1 MTQITIIGA
10 GSVMFTRQI
19 TSALLSYPALNDID
33 LVLMDID
40 PEVLKRSHL
49 LISKMAEQANTRARI
64 SMTTD
69 RRQALTGADFVINAI
84 QVGGLEPWRLD
95 MQIPT
100 KYGVIQEVGDTMG
113 PGGIFRALRHIPPML
128 TILRDMEEVCPEAL
142 FINYANPLAPL
153 TWAAKDSSPIKS
165 IGLCYGVRYTA
176 AQLVGYLGEGDWVEH
191 PSTPERWQRLM
202 YHDVPSHIDY
212 EFAGIN
218 HMTWITK
225 MMANGKDMQPKIR
238 ELVNNPK
245 VYAADGV
252 RCEVLNFFGFWCTE
266 NHWHCSDYL
275 PYFRKNEEMINHFLP
290 QRWDLLA
297 LEEKVH
303 SAGEAEID
311 AQLAGIQKFTIE
323 PNMLNAPK
331 LINAMVSGER
341 TRINGNVP
349 NRQSAGLLIDNLPEN
364 CVVEV
369 PIWVDNQGIHPQK
382 MGRLPM
388 QCASLIKTN
397 TAVQEL
403 IVEAALTCNLD
414 AARYALALD
423 PVTATVC
430 TLEQIDAMF
439 TEMFTAQRQWLPQF
453 ANVPSISQ

>member
-10 GSVMFTRQI
+10 GSVMFTRQL
-19 TSALLSYPALNDID
+19 TSALFSYPALSDIE
-33 LVLMDID
+33 LVLMDVNADI
-40 PEVLKRSHL
+40 LQRSRQ
-49 LISKMAEQANTRARI
+49 LISLMAKQANIPVTIRA
-64 SMTTD
+64 TTD
-69 RRQALTGADFVINAI
+69 RRMALCNADFVINLI

-95 MQIPT
+95 MDIPA

-113 PGGIFRALRHIPPML
+113 PGGIFRALRHIPPMRA
-128 TILRDMEEVCPEAL
+128 ILRDMEAVCPDAL

-153 TWAAKDSSPIKS
+153 TWAAKEFSSIKTV
-165 IGLCYGVRYTA
+165 GLCYGVRYTVS
-176 AQLVGYLGEGDWVEH
+176 QLAGYLGEGDWVEH
-191 PSTPERWQRLM
+191 PSTPQLWQQLM
-202 YHDVPSHIDY
+202 YRDVPAHIDY

-218 HMTWITK
+218 HMTWITG
-225 MMANGKDMQPKIR
+225 MSVNGEDLQPKIR
-238 ELVNNPK
+238 ELVHDPK

-252 RCEVLNFFGFWCTE
+252 RCEVLKFFGSWCTE

-275 PYFRKNEEMINHFLP
+275 PYFRKNEQMINHFLP

-303 SAGEAEID
+303 AAGKAEID
-311 AQLAGIQKFTIE
+311 AQLAGEQDFVIE

-331 LINAMVSGER
+331 LINAMVSGQR

-349 NRQSAGLLIDNLPEN
+349 NRQADGLLIDNLPEN

-369 PIWVDNQGIHPQK
+369 PIWVDKQGLQPQV
-382 MGRLPM
+382 MGRLPT

-403 IVEAALTCNLD
+403 IVEAALNADVD

-439 TEMFTAQRQWLPQF
+439 NEMFTAQRQWLPQF
-453 ANVPSISQ
+453 A

>member
-1 MTQITIIGA
+1 MAQITIIGA

-19 TSALLSYPALNDID
+19 CSALLSYPAVAGSTIT
-33 LVLMDID
+33 LMDIQ
-40 PEVLKRSHL
+40 PEVLKRSGQL
-49 LISKMAEQANTRARI
+49 VAKMVEQANLPITVKI
-64 SMTTD
+64 TTNQ
-69 RRQALTGADFVINAI
+69 REALQGADFVINAI

-95 MQIPT
+95 IDIPA

-128 TILRDMEEVCPEAL
+128 AILKDMEQACPNAI

-153 TWAAKDSSPIKS
+153 TWAAKEFSNITTV
-165 IGLCYGVRYTA
+165 GLCYGVRYTV
-176 AQLVGYLGEGDWVEH
+176 AQLVGYLGQGPWVDH

-202 YHDVPSHIDY
+202 YNEVPDHINY

-225 MMANGKDMQPKIR
+225 MQANGEDIMAQIR
-238 ELVNNPK
+238 QIHTK
-245 VYAADGV
+245 SDVYQADGV
-252 RCEVLNFFGFWCTE
+252 RCEMLKFFDYWCTE
-266 NHWHCSDYL
+266 NHWHCSDYV

-290 QRWDLLA
+290 LRWNLLA

-303 SAGEAEID
+303 AAGNAEID
-311 AQLAGIQKFTIE
+311 AQLAGKQDFVIK

-331 LINAMVSGER
+331 LINAMISGER
-341 TRINGNVP
+341 TRINGNVA
-349 NRQSAGLLIDNLPEN
+349 NQQADGLLIENLPQN

-369 PIWVDNQGIHPQK
+369 PIWVDKNGLQPQT
-382 MGRLPM
+382 MGRLPT

-403 IVEAALTCNLD
+403 IVEAALNKDLN

-430 TLEQIDAMF
+430 TLSDIDAMF
-439 TEMFTAQRQWLPQF
+439 KEMVEAQQPWLRGF
-453 ANVPSISQ
+453 KS

>member
-1 MTQITIIGA
+1 MAQITIIGA

-19 TSALLSYPALNDID
+19 CSALLSYPALAGSTIT
-33 LVLMDID
+33 LMDIQS
-40 PEVLKRSHL
+40 EVLKRSGQVVA
-49 LISKMAEQANTRARI
+49 KMIEQANLPVTVK
-64 SMTTD
+64 MTTNQYD
-69 RRQALTGADFVINAI
+69 ALQGADFVINAI

-95 MQIPT
+95 IDIPA

-128 TILRDMEEVCPEAL
+128 SILKDMEQACPNAI

-153 TWAAKDSSPIKS
+153 TWAAKEFSQITTV
-165 IGLCYGVRYTA
+165 GLCYGVRYTV
-176 AQLVGYLGEGDWVEH
+176 AQLAGYLGQGPWVDH
-191 PSTPERWQRLM
+191 PSTPERWQKLM
-202 YHDVPSHIDY
+202 YHQVPEHIDY

-225 MMANGKDMQPKIR
+225 MQANGEDLMEAIR
-238 ELVNNPK
+238 QIPNNPD
-245 VYAADGV
+245 VYLADGV
-252 RCEVLNFFGFWCTE
+252 RCEMLKFFDYWCTE
-266 NHWHCSDYL
+266 NHWHCSDYV
-275 PYFRKNEEMINHFLP
+275 PYFRKNEDMINRFLP
-290 QRWDLLA
+290 LRWNLLA

-303 SAGEAEID
+303 AAGKAEID
-311 AQLAGIQKFTIE
+311 AQLAGEQDFIIK

-331 LINAMVSGER
+331 LINATISGER
-341 TRINGNVP
+341 VRINGNVA
-349 NRQSAGLLIDNLPEN
+349 NQQADGLLIENLPQN

-369 PIWVDNQGIHPQK
+369 PIWVDKTGLHPQT
-382 MGRLPM
+382 MRRLPT

-403 IVEAALTCNLD
+403 IVEAALNKDLN

-430 TLEQIDAMF
+430 TLSEIDAMF
-439 TEMFTAQRQWLPQF
+439 EEMVEAQQVWLEQYR
-453 ANVPSISQ
+453 

>member
-1 MTQITIIGA
+1 MTQITIVGA

-19 TSALLSYPALNDID
+19 TSALLSYPALDGAV

-40 PEVLKRSHL
+40 SQVLRRSFEL
-49 LISKMAEQANTRARI
+49 VTRMIEQAGLRVQVM
-64 SMTTD
+64 MTTD
-69 RRQALTGADFVINAI
+69 RRKALMNTDFVINAI

-95 MQIPT
+95 MDIPA

-128 TILRDMEEVCPEAL
+128 SILRDMEALCPDAL

-153 TWAAKDSSPIKS
+153 TWAAKDYSLVKS
-165 IGLCYGVRYTA
+165 VGLCYGVRYTV
-176 AQLVGYLGEGDWVEH
+176 AQLAGYLGEGDWVEH

-202 YHDVPSHIDY
+202 YHEVPEHIDY

-225 MMANGKDMQPKIR
+225 MTANGKDLLPKFR
-238 ELVNNPK
+238 EMAGNPK
-245 VYAADGV
+245 VYQADAV
-252 RCEVLNFFGFWCTE
+252 RCEVLKFFGHWCTE

-275 PYFRKNEEMINHFLP
+275 PYFRKNEAMINHFLP
-290 QRWDLLA
+290 QRWNLLA

-303 SAGEAEID
+303 AAGEAEID
-311 AQLAGIQKFTIE
+311 AQLAGSQKIVIA

-349 NRQSAGLLIDNLPEN
+349 NHQPGGLLVENLPEN

-369 PIWVDNQGIHPQK
+369 PIQVDARGLQPQQI
-382 MGRLPM
+382 GRLPM
-388 QCASLIKTN
+388 QCASLNKTN
-397 TAVQEL
+397 IAVQEL
-403 IVEAALTCNLD
+403 IVESALTHNLD
-414 AARYALALD
+414 AARYALSLD
-423 PVTATVC
+423 PVTAAVC

-439 TEMFTAQRQWLPQF
+439 NELFEAQQHWLPQF
-453 ANVPSISQ
+453 NHY

>member
-1 MTQITIIGA
+1 MAQITIIGA

-19 TSALLSYPALNDID
+19 CSALLSYPAVAGSTIT
-33 LVLMDID
+33 LMDIQS
-40 PEVLKRSHL
+40 EVLKRSGQVVA
-49 LISKMAEQANTRARI
+49 KMIEQANLPVTVK
-64 SMTTD
+64 MTTNQYD
-69 RRQALTGADFVINAI
+69 ALQGADFVINAI

-95 MQIPT
+95 IDIPA

-128 TILRDMEEVCPEAL
+128 SILKDMEQACPNAI

-153 TWAAKDSSPIKS
+153 TWAAKEFSQITTV
-165 IGLCYGVRYTA
+165 GLCYGVRYTV
-176 AQLVGYLGEGDWVEH
+176 AQLAGYLGQGPWVDH
-191 PSTPERWQRLM
+191 PSTPERWQKLM
-202 YHDVPSHIDY
+202 YHQVPEHIDY

-225 MMANGKDMQPKIR
+225 MQANGEDLMEAIR
-238 ELVNNPK
+238 QIPNNPD
-245 VYAADGV
+245 VYLADGV
-252 RCEVLNFFGFWCTE
+252 RCEMLKFFDYWCTE
-266 NHWHCSDYL
+266 NHWHCSDYV
-275 PYFRKNEEMINHFLP
+275 PYFRKNEDMINRFLP
-290 QRWDLLA
+290 LRWNLLA

-303 SAGEAEID
+303 AAGKAEID
-311 AQLAGIQKFTIE
+311 AQLAGEQDFIIK

-331 LINAMVSGER
+331 LINAMISGER
-341 TRINGNVP
+341 VRINGNVA
-349 NRQSAGLLIDNLPEN
+349 NQQADGLLIENLPQN

-369 PIWVDNQGIHPQK
+369 PIWVDKTGLHPQT
-382 MGRLPM
+382 MGRLPT

-403 IVEAALTCNLD
+403 IVEAALNKDLN

-430 TLEQIDAMF
+430 TLSEIDAMF
-439 TEMFTAQRQWLPQF
+439 EEMVKAQQVWLEQYR
-453 ANVPSISQ
+453 

>member
-1 MTQITIIGA
+1 MTKITIIGA
-10 GSVMFTRQI
+10 GSVMFTRQLV
-19 TSALLSYPALNDID
+19 SALLSYPALQKMH
-33 LVLMDID
+33 LELMDLN
-40 PEVLKRSHL
+40 PQVLARSEK
-49 LISKMAEQANTRARI
+49 LITLMVAQAKVPVTVSA
-64 SMTTD
+64 TTD
-69 RRQALTGADFVINAI
+69 RKQALIGADFVLNLI

-95 MQIPT
+95 IEIPA

-113 PGGIFRALRHIPPML
+113 PGGIFRALRHIPPMVE
-128 TILRDMEEVCPEAL
+128 ILKDMEQVCPNAL

-153 TWAAKDSSPIKS
+153 TWAAKEFSTIKS
-165 IGLCYGVRYTA
+165 VGLCYGVRYTV
-176 AQLVGYLGEGDWVEH
+176 AQLAGYLGLGEWIEH
-191 PSTPERWQRLM
+191 PSTPEIWQQLM
-202 YHDVPSHIDY
+202 YKEVPGEIDY

-225 MMANGKDMQPKIR
+225 LTVDGEDKLADIQRI
-238 ELVNNPK
+238 VDDPK

-252 RCEVLNFFGFWCTE
+252 RCEVLKFFGHWCTE

-275 PYFRKNEEMINHFLP
+275 PYFRKNEAMINEFLP
-290 QRWDLLA
+290 NRWNLLA

-303 SAGEAEID
+303 AAGKLEVD
-311 AQLAGIQKFTIE
+311 AQLAGEKDFVIA

-331 LINAMVSGER
+331 LINAIVSGER
-341 TRINGNVP
+341 TRINGNVA
-349 NRQSAGLLIDNLPEN
+349 NQQQDGLLIDNLPQN

-369 PIWVDNQGIHPQK
+369 PIWADSKGLHPQP
-382 MGRLPM
+382 MGRLPT

-403 IVEAALTCNLD
+403 IVEAALNRDLD
-414 AARYALALD
+414 AARYALSLD

-439 TEMFTAQRQWLPQF
+439 KEMVEAQKQWLPEF
-453 ANVPSISQ
+453 N

>member
-1 MTQITIIGA
+1 MAQITIIGA

-19 TSALLSYPALNDID
+19 CSALLSYPALAGSTIT
-33 LVLMDID
+33 LMDIQS
-40 PEVLKRSHL
+40 EVLKRSGQVVA
-49 LISKMAEQANTRARI
+49 KMIEQANLPVTVK
-64 SMTTD
+64 MTTNQYD
-69 RRQALTGADFVINAI
+69 ALQGADFVINAI

-95 MQIPT
+95 IDIPA

-128 TILRDMEEVCPEAL
+128 SILKDMEQACPNAI

-153 TWAAKDSSPIKS
+153 TWAAKEFSQITTV
-165 IGLCYGVRYTA
+165 GLCYGVRYTV
-176 AQLVGYLGEGDWVEH
+176 AQLAGYLGQGPWVDH
-191 PSTPERWQRLM
+191 PSTPERWQKLM
-202 YHDVPSHIDY
+202 YHQVPEHIDY

-225 MMANGKDMQPKIR
+225 MQANGEDLMEAIR
-238 ELVNNPK
+238 QIPNNPD
-245 VYAADGV
+245 VYLADGV
-252 RCEVLNFFGFWCTE
+252 RCEMLKFFDYWCTE
-266 NHWHCSDYL
+266 NHWHCSDYV
-275 PYFRKNEEMINHFLP
+275 PYFRKNEDMINRFLP
-290 QRWDLLA
+290 LRWNLLA

-303 SAGEAEID
+303 AAGKAEID
-311 AQLAGIQKFTIE
+311 AQLAGEQDFIIK

-331 LINAMVSGER
+331 LINAMISGESA
-341 TRINGNVP
+341 RINGNVA
-349 NRQSAGLLIDNLPEN
+349 NQQADGLLIENLPQN

-369 PIWVDNQGIHPQK
+369 PIWVDKTGLQPQT
-382 MGRLPM
+382 MGRLPT

-403 IVEAALTCNLD
+403 IVEAALNKDLN

-430 TLEQIDAMF
+430 TLSEIDAMF
-439 TEMFTAQRQWLPQF
+439 EEMVEAQQVWLEQYR
-453 ANVPSISQ
+453 